1 MSVSVNLR
9 DLEELMGRK
18 LSIDDLRELI
28 KFVKAEIEEA
38 RDEEVEL
45 EVTHDRPDHF
55 SAEGLSRTLKGVL
68 GIETGLTELEF
79 KWSDGAAIHEVPNR
93 RYAVFAIVHGLF
105 LNDEALKQLIQLQEK
120 LSTVYGRN
128 RRRASIGIYDLAKVE
143 LPIEY
148 KQVDLDKV
156 NYVPLDSKE
165 AIRGAQ
171 LLETEKGKMYGEYAL
186 MNGKVP
192 VIMDSDGNVLAVAPV
207 LGSEITKV
215 DTGTR
220 DVLMDVTAID
230 PKSLREVFTIFIYGL
245 RERTRNRRVEII
257 GTNALTPAD
266 LSIRK
271 WRLSLNF
278 VNDLL
283 GTELDQA
290 SVASA
295 LLRARHGVNSLDGGE
310 VEVSVAP
317 YRLSVIHP
325 VDLVEDVAILHG
337 YHNMEGV
344 YPPSPSGGKLHP
356 LTRLSSLVREAMVG
370 LGAQEVL
377 NYALTDPFLASL
389 DGTPVKILNPISE
402 LYSMVRT
409 GIWPQLISTLVRN
422 KTLTARKPKV
432 FEVGRV
438 AFVAGDSVVEENH
451 LGFAVTGDEV
461 TLTDVLVILNSL
473 LYQLNVK
480 PNYSS
485 MQDRNGINGRTVRV
499 MVDGIPV
506 GKAFEVN
513 PDILIKLGLEN
524 PAGAFEVNLDELAKI
539 ILAQ

>member
-1 MSVSVNLR
+1 MRRVDANRVSVSVNLR

-156 NYVPLDSKE
+156 NYVPPLDSKE
-165 AIRGAQ
+165 AIRGGAQ

-192 VIMDSDGNVLAVAPV
+192 VIMDSDGNVLAVAPPV

-230 PKSLREVFTIFIYGL
+230 PPKSLREVFTIFIYGL

-295 LLRARHGVNSLDGGE
+295 LLRARHGVNSLDGGGE

-344 YPPSPSGGKLHP
+344 YPPKHPGG
-356 LTRLSSLVREAMVG
+356 
-370 LGAQEVL
+370 
-377 NYALTDPFLASL
+377 
-389 DGTPVKILNPISE
+389 
-402 LYSMVRT
+402 
-409 GIWPQLISTLVRN
+409 
-422 KTLTARKPKV
+422 
-432 FEVGRV
+432 
-438 AFVAGDSVVEENH
+438 ENC
-451 LGFAVTGDEV
+451 
-461 TLTDVLVILNSL
+461 
-473 LYQLNVK
+473 
-480 PNYSS
+480 
-485 MQDRNGINGRTVRV
+485 
-499 MVDGIPV
+499 IP
-506 GKAFEVN
+506 
-513 PDILIKLGLEN
+513 
-524 PAGAFEVNLDELAKI
+524 
-539 ILAQ
+539 